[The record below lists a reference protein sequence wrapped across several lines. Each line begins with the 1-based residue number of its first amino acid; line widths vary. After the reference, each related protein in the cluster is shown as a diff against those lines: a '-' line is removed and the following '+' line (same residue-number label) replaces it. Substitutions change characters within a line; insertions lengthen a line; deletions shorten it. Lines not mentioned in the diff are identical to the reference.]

1 MDIKELENYRLSDAV
16 KFNDTLNPRLWG
28 SDENLLPEVR
38 EKLLAIANDFR
49 EFLGVPDLRVQD
61 ITVSGSN
68 AAYTYTPHSDI
79 DLHLVVDLPE
89 DAVYRELF
97 DAKKYQ
103 YNTQHN
109 IKIAGYDVEL
119 YVQPAGDTHHSQGI
133 YSVKN
138 SDWISVPQRRHP
150 DVDDISVQS
159 KYEDIGHRIEQAI
172 ESGDLAQI
180 VAVAKKVKQMRQ
192 AGLDQTGEFGPENL
206 AFKALR
212 SNGTL
217 DQLRAALQAAQ
228 DRQLSLD
235 EEQRNKT
242 KKKHHYGRVG
252 GMWLPGYEYKTTA
265 PEIAN
270 ESQDRGQVRDTIKQ
284 FARSCFRQY
293 GLKNPPKIRIQH
305 NPNWSERTGTFGR
318 FDPDTNTIEL
328 AVTGRHMLDI
338 LRTLAHELT
347 HAKQNE
353 QGEMPDDAGRTG
365 SPYEDDANA
374 QAGRMMRHW
383 AEQHPDQFKDTKLDE
398 ATGYIP
404 VNSREAQDPRYSM
417 ALTVD
422 IKPGEVQRQAA
433 KMGWKTDAAGRP
445 PLLMAFQNQ
454 LASSKRPSTA
464 LTENVETIAEG
475 ATDVL
480 YHMTSTRSAANILA
494 DGVFKLASSVG
505 TKAEEKYAPPD
516 RPYFLSTS
524 RSKAGDYSRSVG
536 TSAVMFDLN
545 GQWLA
550 QRYQVKPI
558 DYWDRAWLNNPERT
572 SESEDRVF
580 SKDPEISIA
589 CVTSVHALIKTAD
602 EWRSPYTRQVLLL
615 AKQRGIPAFLYT
627 DPKAWKLQDTRNAVS
642 PQQASALLKGS
653 TPVRT
658 QYKPASSYL
667 EPWLE
672 LIHKKAKSELSP
684 KAEKLRYNLVYYGL
698 RYPNEDNG
706 LADDMNNSRKPDSPD
721 YANVDKLIKFMRA
734 NRMAKPVDLKNALAQ
749 KWDAINTKER
759 DSAKAQEP
767 VAEDTVDEMALST
780 YKTMGDFDKPG
791 PFTGADKKLVP
802 HAKNIEKATKFFE
815 QNPYDFRLFFS
826 NIPGTGK
833 YGEYGPMTPDQI
845 RKIFGADAEEIIQG
859 SEDAITVVY
868 VGNRGEAKVML
879 TPWVMAHRLGHAI
892 QAGARGTRA
901 GHVWTAAEKHFFTTV
916 NSTLAEHYGKV
927 DRGPS
932 SYLGRPKAEQAN
944 VNLTPEYNALFNAI
958 GTQRSSRSGQILR
971 PYEFLY
977 EIFAQYLGTGKI
989 TFNPLPANLTYGR
1002 KAFGNPT
1009 KFMNIRPEYRDEFS
1023 RKEAADRLAYDM
1035 EIMFDSVLSGS
1046 VGKILVM

>member
-374 QAGRMMRHW
+374 LAGRMMRHW

-1009 KFMNIRPEYRDEFS
+1009 KFMNIRPEYRDELS

-1035 EIMFDSVLSGS
+1035 ELMFDSVLSGS

>member
-1009 KFMNIRPEYRDEFS
+1009 KFMNIRPEYRDELS

>member
-892 QAGARGTRA
+892 QAGARGTRT

-1009 KFMNIRPEYRDEFS
+1009 KFMNIRPEYRDELS

-1035 EIMFDSVLSGS
+1035 ELMFDSVLSGS

>member
-977 EIFAQYLGTGKI
+977 EIFAQYLGTGRI
-989 TFNPLPANLTYGR
+989 TFNPFPANLTYGR

-1009 KFMNIRPEYRDEFS
+1009 KFMNIRPEYRDELS